1 MKGVVDLNSNARTW
15 VNQALL
21 TPRAI
26 GLGASDKCTMAT
38 TRGSD
43 VNVTEVRVKQSL
55 RRRFVDLLL
64 TFTLTKP
71 RQLRVTSIDAVRDTH
86 MATTSAP
93 APVND
98 IELTLTHHGKPITL
112 TFAHDAN
119 VTDLSDRVAS
129 GLSIPPSNQKFLV
142 SPKIGLLKPPFK
154 DATLPLSSLQGKKIN
169 LMGSTTAEV
178 TSLNASITAAA
189 APRRPGPIKAAL
201 PARNRDWK
209 KVQEE
214 AQYTFHTLRPLPYL
228 PNPDRSLRFLERLRD
243 DAGIK
248 AAMRTHKFSVPLLT
262 EMDPAMHTTHESR
275 TLGLNRNQGEVIELR
290 LRTDAYDGYRDY
302 KTIRKTLCHELAH
315 NVWGPHD
322 RNFWELC
329 KQIEREV
336 DRDDWTRGGHSVGN
350 QEYAE
355 GPEEEVFDHG
365 GWTGGEFVL
374 GGSGAGGGETLLS
387 SAGGTVQ
394 AGSLSR
400 REILAKAA
408 EERMKRARQAE
419 QGSGEAP

>member
-1 MKGVVDLNSNARTW
+1 M
-15 VNQALL
+15 
-21 TPRAI
+21 
-26 GLGASDKCTMAT
+26 
-38 TRGSD
+38 
-43 VNVTEVRVKQSL
+43 
-55 RRRFVDLLL
+55 
-64 TFTLTKP
+64 
-71 RQLRVTSIDAVRDTH
+71 TSIHEMQDPRMDGE
-86 MATTSAP
+86 TSGRS
-93 APVND
+93 
-98 IELTLTHHGKPITL
+98 IQLTLTHHGKPVSL
-112 TFAHDAN
+112 SFSEDA
-119 VTDLSDRVAS
+119 TISDLSERVAS
-129 GLSIPPSNQKFLV
+129 DLSIPPSNQKFLV
-142 SPKIGLLKPPFK
+142 NQKVGLLKPPFK
-154 DATLPLSSLQGKKIN
+154 NAALSLSSLVDKKIT
-169 LMGSTTAEV
+169 LMGSTSAEIA
-178 TSLNASITAAA
+178 SLNATIAAA
-189 APRRPGPIKAAL
+189 SAPRRPGPVKAAT

-228 PNPDRSLRFLERLRD
+228 PNPERSLRFLERLRD

-336 DRDDWTRGGHSVGN
+336 ERDDWTHGGRSVGDA
-350 QEYAE
+350 EYAE
-355 GPEEEVFDHG
+355 APEEVFDHG

-374 GGSGAGGGETLLS
+374 GSSSGGETVVS
-387 SAGGTVQ
+387 STGGALP

-408 EERMKRARQAE
+408 EERMKKTRQAE
-419 QGSGEAP
+419 QGSRENGGNSG